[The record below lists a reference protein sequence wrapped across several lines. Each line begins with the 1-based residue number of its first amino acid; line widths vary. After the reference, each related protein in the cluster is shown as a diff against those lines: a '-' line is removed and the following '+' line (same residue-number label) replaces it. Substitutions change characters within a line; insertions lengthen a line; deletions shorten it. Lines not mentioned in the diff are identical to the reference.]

1 MKYLFIKNFQ
11 AIAEIEAKDRIE
23 AYEIG
28 LSLEGSDFEFIDVE
42 DIIEEYEIPSCLCF
56 SS

>member
-1 MKYLFIKNFQ
+1 MKYIFIKNFQ

-28 LSLEGSDFEFIDVE
+28 LSLERSDFEFIDVE
-42 DIIEEYEIPSCLCF
+42 DIIEEYESPSC
-56 SS
+56 